1 MMATEYAISLDDSR
15 ATLEVA
21 GGKGASLT
29 RLVAAGLPVPDG
41 FHVTT
46 AAYREF
52 VEQNGLQNHI
62 LAALEAVDPSCLDT
76 LETASQ
82 AIRDLFAGAEMPAAI
97 AGAVA
102 QAYAEL
108 AGQNPYVAGEPQ
120 SGSLEQLAQ
129 PVAVRSSATA
139 EDLPEASFAGQQD
152 TYLNVRGAEAV
163 LQAVKRCWASL
174 WTARA
179 IGYRARVGADRD
191 LPLLAVVVQMLVPAE
206 AAGIMF
212 TANPVTGRRDQVVI
226 SAAWGLG
233 EAVVGG
239 LVTPDSLT
247 VDKATGEVLV
257 RETADKLVMTVRVEG
272 GTEEQSVP
280 DNLRDAPVLD
290 DKQAAELVRLGVQI
304 EELYEMPMD
313 IEWAL
318 TLPSPGGRGAGG
330 EGEFAILQARPIT
343 ALPEPETESPTEWL
357 MPDPKGQYVRA
368 SIAELLP
375 DPLTPLF
382 ATLGRTAINAGT
394 RRLMGKL
401 GGTQEGWPEET
412 VVTINDYAYYSAR
425 FTPKQILR
433 LVTTMPFTM
442 SRMVRHA
449 ETLWRDEVHPR
460 YVETI
465 RRWQVGPLS
474 ELSATDILDGVRQ
487 IADASFDVYA
497 LYQSALFPSANLSEV
512 LFTRVYDRL
521 IKRKDDPSALTYVL
535 GFDSTPILAEKS
547 LYDIAAWCRTHPALA
562 AYVSNMPARQLAA
575 QLKVDQVPL
584 GMEAEDWREWQSRFR
599 THMQQYGHIIYDL
612 DFAKPLPADDPT
624 PLLDT
629 CKMFLSGQCAS
640 PYERQQVAAE
650 RREQATQAM
659 LKRLKGL
666 RLTLFRRL
674 VNWAQKGVPL
684 REEGLADLGLG
695 YPQLRRMLLELGR
708 RLAQAGGIERPDD
721 VFWLFQEEAEQA
733 ADALDKGESVDSK
746 VDAVKRRKAV
756 WRAEKRVAPPPVLP
770 PKSKW
775 MGLDLNTFVAAQD
788 AEQVGDTIHGAG
800 TSPGRVTGTA
810 RVLHGPE
817 DFDQMQPSDI
827 LVAMITTP
835 AWTPLFARAAAVVT
849 DIGGQLSHGSI
860 VAREYGIPAV
870 MGTGVATK
878 RIHSGQTITVD
889 GSSGEVV
896 LHKPQGEQ
904 TPPAAIEWKRPNPK
918 GQYMRAGVVDL
929 MPNPVSPLF
938 ATLAIP
944 AVAGV
949 GVREV
954 MRPLT
959 RSEPIL
965 PDNYILTINSYAY
978 MNATY
983 TLREWWWILTRM
995 MLSFPRILRQALPLW
1010 RDEIRPRY
1018 AATVARWQG
1027 RSLERLSV
1035 AELWAGIHEVDDAA
1049 MLHFASLLVATT
1061 GASAGSEMLFT
1072 RVYEKSIRRKGDPA
1086 ATTFLM
1092 GYDSTPI
1099 RAEKSL
1105 YDLAEWVRT
1114 RDGLAMYLQEA
1125 PTEQLVAQLGD
1136 GQAPIVDWSPF
1147 RERLEAHLHTYGHI
1161 IYDLDFA
1168 RPLPLDDPTPM
1179 LETVK
1184 MYLRGE
1190 GVNPHDRQRA
1200 AEEKRVQAAEAT
1212 LNRLSGLRRWAF
1224 RKTLGMAQTMAEV
1237 REDALSDIGLGYPL
1251 LREMLH
1257 ELGRRF
1263 AQAGAIVHAQD
1274 IFWLT
1279 ADEVQ
1284 GLIANLP
1291 QVLNLREDMAGR
1303 VAERQAAHETLKR
1316 VTPPPMLPPR
1326 KKYMGFDMESWTP
1339 AAEDRQ
1345 IGDTLKGVAASTGR
1359 VTAPA
1364 CVLHGPEDFDQMHP
1378 GDVLV
1383 AGTTTPA
1390 WTSLFAMASAVVTDI
1405 GGPLS
1410 HGSIVAREYGI
1421 PAVMGTGVA
1430 TRRIESGQMITVD
1443 GSEGVVVLGEL

>member
-1 MMATEYAISLDDSR
+1 MAKGYVIALDDPR

-21 GGKGASLT
+21 GGKGASLA
-29 RLVAAGLPVPDG
+29 RLVKAGLPVPDG

-46 AAYREF
+46 EAYKQF
-52 VEQNGLQNHI
+52 VAQNDLQPRI
-62 LAALEAVDPSCLDT
+62 LAALESADPAQPAT

-82 AIRDLFAGAEMPAAI
+82 TIRELFAQAEMPPAI

-102 QAYAEL
+102 QAYGNLIGE
-108 AGQNPYVAGEPQ
+108 NPH
-120 SGSLEQLAQ
+120 
-129 PVAVRSSATA
+129 VAVRSSATA
-139 EDLPEASFAGQQD
+139 EDLPGLSFAGQQE
-152 TYLNVRGAEAV
+152 TYLNVPGTADV
-163 LQAVKRCWASL
+163 LEAVKRCWASL
-174 WTARA
+174 WTARS
-179 IGYRARVGADRD
+179 IGYRAQHDIDQDAVS
-191 LPLLAVVVQMLVPAE
+191 LAVVVQLLVPAE

-212 TANPVTGRRDQVVI
+212 TADPVTGRRDEALI

-247 VDKATGEVLV
+247 VDKATGEVLG
-257 RETADKLVMTVRVEG
+257 RETVDKQVMTVRVEG
-272 GTEEQSVP
+272 GTEEQPVP
-280 DNLRDAPVLD
+280 EELRDAPVLD
-290 DKQAAELVRLGVQI
+290 DQQAAELVRLGVQI
-304 EELYEMPMD
+304 EELYGMPMD

-318 TLPSPGGRGAGG
+318 ADGKL
-330 EGEFAILQARPIT
+330 AIVQARPIT
-343 ALPEPETESPTEWL
+343 ALPEPEAESPTEWP

-368 SIAELLP
+368 SVAELLP

-394 RRLMGKL
+394 RRLMGEL

-442 SRMVRHA
+442 PRMMRHA

-465 RRWQVGPLS
+465 RRWQARPLN
-474 ELSATDILDGVRQ
+474 ELSATDILVGVRQ

-497 LYQSALFPSANLSEV
+497 LYQSALFPSANLSEM
-512 LFTRVYDRL
+512 LFTGVYDRL
-521 IKRKDDPSALTYVL
+521 IKRKDDPPALTYVL

-547 LYDIAAWCRTHPALA
+547 LYDIATWCRTRPALA
-562 AYVSNMPARQLAA
+562 AYVANTPARQLVA
-575 QLKVDQVPL
+575 QLDSEEAPPDVA
-584 GMEAEDWREWQSRFR
+584 AEDWREWQGRFC
-599 THMQQYGHIIYDL
+599 THLQQYGHIIYDL

-629 CKMFLSGQCAS
+629 CKMFLGGQCAS

-650 RREQATQAM
+650 RREQATQA
-659 LKRLKGL
+659 LLERLRGL

-674 VNWAQKGVPL
+674 VTWAQKGVPL

-695 YPQLRRMLLELGR
+695 YPQLRRMLRELGR
-708 RLAQAGGIERPDD
+708 RLVQADAIEQPDD
-721 VFWLFQEEAEQA
+721 VFWLFQDEAEQA
-733 ADALDKGESVDSK
+733 AAALDKGESINSTA
-746 VDAVKRRKAV
+746 DAVKQRKTV
-756 WRAEKRVAPPPVLP
+756 WRAEQRVAPPPVLP
-770 PKSKW
+770 PKSRW

-788 AEQVGDTIHGAG
+788 ADQAGDTIRGAG

-810 RVLHGPE
+810 RVLYGPE

-889 GSSGEVV
+889 GSTGEVV
-896 LHKPQGEQ
+896 LHKSPGEQ
-904 TPPAAIEWKRPNPK
+904 TPPTAIEWKRPNPK
-918 GQYMRAGVVDL
+918 GQYMRASVVDL

-938 ATLAIP
+938 ETLAIP
-944 AVAGV
+944 AISRV
-949 GVREV
+949 GVKEV

-959 RSEPIL
+959 RSEPVL
-965 PDNYILTINSYAY
+965 PSDYILTINSYAY

-995 MLSFPRILRQALPLW
+995 MLSFPRILRQAIPLW

-1018 AATVARWQG
+1018 AATVERWQG
-1027 RSLERLSV
+1027 RSLEGLSV
-1035 AELWAGIHEVDDAA
+1035 AELWAGIQEVDDAA
-1049 MLHFASLLVATT
+1049 MLHLACLLVATT
-1061 GASAGSEMLFT
+1061 GASAGSELLFT
-1072 RVYEKSIRRKGDPA
+1072 RVYEKMIRRGDDPA
-1086 ATTFLM
+1086 AATFLM

-1105 YDLAEWVRT
+1105 YDLAEWVRARQELT
-1114 RDGLAMYLQEA
+1114 AHLLDAPSADLA
-1125 PTEQLVAQLGD
+1125 AQLAD
-1136 GQAPIVDWSPF
+1136 SPLPLGEGVGVRDRPEF
-1147 RERLEAHLHTYGHI
+1147 RERFRAHLRAYGHI

-1190 GVNPHDRQRA
+1190 GVSPHERQRA
-1200 AEEKRVQAAEAT
+1200 AEEKRVQSAEST
-1212 LNRLSGLRRWAF
+1212 LSRLKGLRRWAF
-1224 RKTLGMAQTMAEV
+1224 RKTLGMAQTMAQV
-1237 REDALSDIGLGYPL
+1237 RENALADIGLGYPL
-1251 LREMLH
+1251 LREMLC

-1263 AQAGAIVHAQD
+1263 VQAGAIAQPND
-1274 IFWLT
+1274 IFWLKV
-1279 ADEVQ
+1279 DEVQ
-1284 GLIANLP
+1284 GVIANLP
-1291 QVLNLREDMAGR
+1291 QAQNLRDDMAER
-1303 VAERQAAHETLKR
+1303 VAQREATHETLKR
-1316 VTPPPMLPPR
+1316 VAPPPTLPPR
-1326 KKYMGFDMESWTP
+1326 KKFMGFNMETWTP
-1339 AAEDRQ
+1339 AAEEDQ
-1345 IGDTLKGVAASTGR
+1345 AGGTLTGVGASAGQ

-1364 CVLHGPEDFDQMHP
+1364 CILHGPEDFDQMRP

-1383 AGTTTPA
+1383 AATTTPA
-1390 WTSLFAMASAVVTDI
+1390 WTPLFAMAAAVVTDI

-1410 HGSIVAREYGI
+1410 HGSIVAREYGV

-1430 TRRIESGQMITVD
+1430 TRRIRSGQVVTVD
-1443 GSEGVVVLGEL
+1443 GSAGTVTLPE